1 MPGAGARSRLERVA
15 HLFGELL
22 HRSLA
27 VKLGRIT
34 LALLILELLEAL
46 RQDLLRLDVSLL
58 HHLAAHAAIDVF
70 EVRLEWG
77 RLRVKVLAAHRR
89 ALDAHLLEHLLLLC
103 RHAHALAIGCQSQR
117 TEQQPEQQR
126 RHRHVR
132 QARAEEIEARR
143 SILSKRRIFSKTKN
157 LFLFCL
163 HTRFFYLSAFNH
175 TDHALRCPATNP
187 NRASYYLYTGTGRP
201 AACGPESAATQE

>member
-34 LALLILELLEAL
+34 LALLLLELLEAL

-58 HHLAAHAAIDVF
+58 HHLTAHAAIDVF

-103 RHAHALAIGCQSQR
+103 RHAHSLAIGCQSQR
-117 TEQQPEQQR
+117 TEQQPEQR
-126 RHRHVR
+126 RHHVCHVR
-132 QARAEEIEARR
+132 QRGRKKLREHAMRSPIPFARVPDRPSRVFFSFFEWRGCR
-143 SILSKRRIFSKTKN
+143 SVDRTVL
-157 LFLFCL
+157 CL
-163 HTRFFYLSAFNH
+163 
-175 TDHALRCPATNP
+175 
-187 NRASYYLYTGTGRP
+187 
-201 AACGPESAATQE
+201 